1 MEYNKLTPAILLERE
16 NRFVAKVRVRGQTQ
30 LAHVPN
36 TGRLEELM
44 QPGTRVYLEP
54 VQNKQ
59 RKTLWDL
66 VLVRGPESLVAV
78 DSRLSTLL
86 FAEALAEKKIK
97 EFQGATIEKKEIT
110 FGKSRLDFKLSSPEG
125 PVYVEVKSVNL
136 VQNGRALFPD
146 APTARG
152 ARHIDELIKAQN
164 NGSRGAL
171 FFSVQREDGNAF
183 SPHYEMDPV
192 FGQKVEEA
200 YKAGV
205 MVLAYKCEINIP
217 QITLK
222 ESIEVKLNKVG
233 D

>member
-54 VQNKQ
+54 IQNKQ

-78 DSRLSTLL
+78 DSRLSTSL
-86 FAEALAEKKIK
+86 FAEALDGERLT
-97 EFQGATIEKKEIT
+97 EFQGAKIEKKEIT
-110 FGKSRLDFKLSSPEG
+110 IGKSRLDFKLWSPEG

-136 VQNGRALFPD
+136 VQDGRALFPD

-152 ARHIDELIKAQN
+152 ARHIDELIEVQN
-164 NGSRGAL
+164 NGARGAL
-171 FFSVQREDGNAF
+171 FFSVQREDGNVF

-192 FGQKVEEA
+192 FGRKVEEA
-200 YKAGV
+200 YRAGV
-205 MVLAYKCEINIP
+205 MVLAYSCEINIP
-217 QITLK
+217 QIILK
-222 ESIEVKLNKVG
+222 KRLEVKLNKVG